1 MSSDDWR
8 IEFFSQL
15 HEDLT
20 DQPVDL
26 DDVRRSLEERGIDV
40 TATIA
45 EGLKLIAD
53 HRRRERLRDA
63 RRKLDR
69 LRQVIAKQ
77 FARRQESWDS
87 AVESIARA
95 LAGEAGGPAYQAY
108 HRKLEKYTDDDLAS
122 LREDAELIEF
132 IVELEAES
140 DTEGDI

>member
-26 DDVRRSLEERGIDV
+26 DDIRRYLEERGIDV
-40 TATIA
+40 TATVA
-45 EGLKLIAD
+45 EGIKLIAD
-53 HRRRERLRDA
+53 HKRRGRLRDA

-69 LRQVIAKQ
+69 LRQVVSKWSAH
-77 FARRQESWDS
+77 RQESLDS
-87 AVESIARA
+87 AVEGIARA

-108 HRKLEKYTDDDLAS
+108 HRKLENYTADDLAS

-132 IVELEAES
+132 IGELEAES
-140 DTEGDI
+140 DTEGDA

>member
-40 TATIA
+40 TATVA

-53 HRRRERLRDA
+53 HKRRGRLRDA

-69 LRQVIAKQ
+69 LRQVVSKRSAH
-77 FARRQESWDS
+77 RQGSLDS
-87 AVESIARA
+87 AMEGIARA
-95 LAGEAGGPAYQAY
+95 LAGGAGGPAYQTY
-108 HRKLEKYTDDDLAS
+108 HRKLENYTADDLAS

-132 IVELEAES
+132 IDALEAES
-140 DTEGDI
+140 ETEGDA